1 MWNGRHLENL
11 KIIKET
17 KWVAVS
23 PAKPYH
29 HTLVLF
35 LGVLKCL
42 PFRMF
47 LSLARRLI
55 LSLTCLVNEIE
66 FLLTS
71 RSCSSGHNI
80 SCCSWIGSLLFLCPQ
95 PTKTDTKVN
104 GKMTKNTVK
113 GSSSTW
119 TEAKCIRVSGLLI
132 FLSVVQWK
140 TLVVTRHQHQQL
152 TPFPRSVHSFVMFL
166 TRCTLVNRWLSPV
179 LVVAWRS
186 STRASVE
193 GSISGN
199 HC

>member
-1 MWNGRHLENL
+1 MSGSQSSQALPSYTCL
-11 KIIKET
+11 I
-17 KWVAVS
+17 
-23 PAKPYH
+23 
-29 HTLVLF
+29 
-35 LGVLKCL
+35 LGFLKCL

-71 RSCSSGHNI
+71 RSCSSGHSI
-80 SCCSWIGSLLFLCPQ
+80 SCCCWIGSLLFLCPQ

-132 FLSVVQWK
+132 FPSVVQWK

-166 TRCTLVNRWLSPV
+166 TRFLS
-179 LVVAWRS
+179 WRGDPR
-186 STRASVE
+186 RARQWKALFQATTANV
-193 GSISGN
+193 
-199 HC
+199 HT